1 MPRKG
6 LLLAGG
12 LGTRLYPV
20 TRAVSKQLLPVY
32 DKPLVYYP
40 LTILMMAGIREIL
53 IITTATDL
61 PSFQTLLGDG
71 AQWGLELSYAVQ
83 PKPGGIAEA
92 FVVAADYLGES
103 DSALVLGDN
112 IFYGQ
117 DLPETIRNAAN
128 KSTGATI
135 FAIRVVNPRDYGV
148 VEFGTDGTVLG
159 IEEKPAK
166 PRSNFAAT
174 GLYFYD
180 KRATKLVMDLRPS
193 SRGELEITDLNMA
206 YMKLGDLHVQLLGR
220 GTAWLDTG
228 THSSLLQAGLFIE
241 TIEQR
246 QGLKIA
252 CPEEIAFRMGYID
265 KSDLAR
271 LARPLAG
278 TKYGEYLQ
286 QIVEE

>member
-1 MPRKG
+1 MRKG

-53 IITTATDL
+53 IITTPTDL
-61 PSFQTLLGDG
+61 GSFQTLLGDG
-71 AQWGLELSYAVQ
+71 VQWGLELSYVVQ
-83 PKPGGIAEA
+83 PNPGGIAEA
-92 FVVAADYLGES
+92 FVVGSEYLGES

-117 DLPETIRNAAN
+117 DLPETIRNAAD

-148 VEFGTDGTVLG
+148 VEFGVDGTVVG
-159 IEEKPAK
+159 IEEKPVSPK
-166 PRSNFAAT
+166 SNFAVT

-180 KRATKLVMDLRPS
+180 KRVTKLVKELRPS
-193 SRGELEITDLNMA
+193 ARGELEITDLNMA
-206 YMKLGDLHVQLLGR
+206 YQKLGDLHVQLLGR

-252 CPEEIAFRMGYID
+252 CPEEVAFRMGYID
-265 KSDLAR
+265 RTELAQ
-271 LARPLAG
+271 LARPLAA
-278 TKYGEYLQ
+278 TRYGEYLR